1 MWYDF
6 KSIYWN
12 STTNTILCNVCRLLS
27 VTRLEVCNTV
37 PSQVKHNLLAILHSR
52 EIRCK
57 PAEKI
62 TNYHT
67 VGEWKQHTENL
78 FQKAVEVTE
87 LWWILHIE
95 HEKKKRNSTALMKQ
109 PALITGMAIL
119 SPRTKYWSWQ
129 RKSNGC
135 TGTGFCLPSFCQQLT
150 DGFLDRWW
158 LKNTTENEH
167 IFTIKSQKNYNC
179 VWTEGKQAW
188 RPHQI
193 AKYIL

>member
-27 VTRLEVCNTV
+27 VTRLEVRNTV

-95 HEKKKRNSTALMKQ
+95 HEKTKKEKLNSFDEAASINYRNGN
-109 PALITGMAIL
+109 LITQDKVLVLAAKEQWLHWHKLLLAIFL
-119 SPRTKYWSWQ
+119 PAADWRLPQQMMTEKHS
-129 RKSNGC
+129 RKW
-135 TGTGFCLPSFCQQLT
+135 T
-150 DGFLDRWW
+150 
-158 LKNTTENEH
+158 H
-167 IFTIKSQKNYNC
+167 IHNQKSEK
-179 VWTEGKQAW
+179 
-188 RPHQI
+188 
-193 AKYIL
+193 L